1 MDDLLVANAYK
12 NETTGMDTGSLW
24 KIIQTSPKNRSPSHL
39 RGSNFKALSGGK
51 RQWCFGLVVAPQLCC
66 QSVALQ
72 SQKQF
77 SRWFSLVRDSFR
89 NPVINIP
96 PVCFV

>member
-1 MDDLLVANAYK
+1 MWQKKTKINVIPINVTVNILLIKHQPKMDDLLVANAYK

-51 RQWCFGLVVAPQLCC
+51 RGVLDW
-66 QSVALQ
+66 
-72 SQKQF
+72 
-77 SRWFSLVRDSFR
+77 
-89 NPVINIP
+89 
-96 PVCFV
+96 